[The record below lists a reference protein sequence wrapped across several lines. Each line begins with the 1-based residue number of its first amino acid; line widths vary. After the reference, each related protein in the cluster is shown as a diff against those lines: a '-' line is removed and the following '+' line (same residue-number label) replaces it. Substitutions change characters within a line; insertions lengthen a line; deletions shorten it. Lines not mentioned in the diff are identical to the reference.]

1 MVKRTKV
8 KIGPLTIAPPLFLA
22 PMAGLTHSALRQLI
36 LDFGGVG
43 LLSTEMLSA
52 ARLPSENP
60 SKSPYLITTEREHP
74 LSYQLLI
81 YSTKHVEGAVKKI
94 EKLGADLIDINLGC
108 GAPKVIKKGGG
119 RALLKRKNELERII
133 KEIKE
138 KTELP
143 VTAKIRL
150 GERFDLKALSEK
162 CDFLQGVG
170 LDAIYLHCRLEKE
183 AFCRPPRW
191 KKLPN
196 IKEIL
201 GIDIPIIINGGI
213 FGPEEA
219 KEALEITKA
228 DGLMIGRGAAIK
240 PWIFKSIRDT
250 LFIKQETSVGP
261 RDIYLPDVFFRFYRY
276 LEKLFPPERQIGR
289 LKEFTHYFSQN
300 YAFGNRL
307 AMSVQRCKD
316 MNEARTVAMEF
327 FRKNEKILQVT
338 AA

>member
-60 SKSPYLITTEREHP
+60 AISPYLITTEREHP

-81 YSTKHVEGAVKKI
+81 YSSKHVVGAVAKI
-94 EKLGADLIDINLGC
+94 KKLGADIIDINLGC

-119 RALLKRKNELERII
+119 RALLKRKDELEKII

-143 VTAKIRL
+143 ITAKIRL
-150 GERFDLKALSEK
+150 GERFDINALSKE
-162 CDFLQGVG
+162 CDFLQSVG

-183 AFCRPPRW
+183 PFCRPPRW
-191 KKLPN
+191 NKLPD
-196 IKEIL
+196 IKEL
-201 GIDIPIIINGGI
+201 LDIDIPIIINGGI
-213 FGPEEA
+213 FGLKEA

-240 PWIFKSIRDT
+240 PWIFKTISDA
-250 LFIKQETSVGP
+250 LFSKQATSKGVS
-261 RDIYLPDVFFRFYRY
+261 DIYLPDVFFRFYGY

-316 MNEARTVAMEF
+316 MNEAKTVAMEF
-327 FRKNEKILQVT
+327 FRKNEKILQVSP
-338 AA
+338 A